1 LDRPVLIVEDDPSTR
16 RLLVVALAVEGGF
29 AIAIARD
36 GQEALER
43 AQATRPGVVLLD
55 IHLPRL
61 DGHEVARRLK
71 ADRATVGAWIIGLSA
86 HGHPVEALGAGCDQ
100 FLWKPLRVDELLV
113 AVAADLARASA
124 AAREP
129 RHRPS

>member
-1 LDRPVLIVEDDPSTR
+1 MDRPVLIVEDDPPTR
-16 RLLVVALAVEGGF
+16 RMLVEALAEEGGF
-29 AIAIARD
+29 AVAIARD
-36 GQEALER
+36 GREALER

-55 IHLPRL
+55 IQLPRL

-113 AVAADLARASA
+113 AVAAGLARASA

-129 RHRPS
+129 RHRPG